1 VLPFNSPSRTKLSAV
16 ATMDCSFDQRRPA
29 RHALGLFVDGVL
41 HFAEVGQ
48 DLLHRRITHRGD
60 THRPLAMSRIDMK
73 PPATARNRSPLP
85 EGESWQARNQPRPH
99 SFPKQPDVT
108 LSGQK
113 ISGSC
118 PPRITSHN
126 SRLTTRRSPV
136 TTSLPTSANR
146 APPRGPV
153 FLCAC
158 PHQMRTGLERVESRL
173 SECYLRCN
181 ELASGPNWWIR
192 SRIPRRPTPEL

>member
-113 ISGSC
+113 FPVRVHHGSQATIHGSRRGGHPSRLLC
-118 PPRITSHN
+118 LPPRTE
-126 SRLTTRRSPV
+126 RL
-136 TTSLPTSANR
+136 R
-146 APPRGPV
+146 AVRYSCV
-153 FLCAC
+153 
-158 PHQMRTGLERVESRL
+158 RVL
-173 SECYLRCN
+173 IRCGQVW
-181 ELASGPNWWIR
+181 SG
-192 SRIPRRPTPEL
+192 